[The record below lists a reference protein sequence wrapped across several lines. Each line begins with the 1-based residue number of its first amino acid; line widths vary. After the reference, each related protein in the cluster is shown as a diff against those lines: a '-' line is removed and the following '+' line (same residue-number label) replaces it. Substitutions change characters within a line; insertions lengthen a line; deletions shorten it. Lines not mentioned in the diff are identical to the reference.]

1 MKLYHGTCLSNLRGI
16 QTNGIKP
23 RGRRRGNWKE
33 APSHP
38 EGVYLSDSYAPYFA
52 MAAARKGRG
61 AVIEV
66 DTEKMIASF
75 LLPDEDFLEQ
85 ASRQFPD
92 FDPPPGLSMLE
103 RTAWFRERL
112 WMYWDLWR
120 TSLEMLGTCVY
131 MATIPPAAITRVA
144 TFDLKKDPQLM
155 FVFDPTITLLNYKI
169 CGESYKGLTAHLFGD
184 PIPEPVTEM
193 GRLRPAHPFPRNAI
207 KVLTLKEPVDA

>member
-1 MKLYHGTCLSNLRGI
+1 LSNLRGI

-85 ASRQFPD
+85 ASRNQEGDVIRDWPITA
-92 FDPPPGLSMLE
+92 
-103 RTAWFRERL
+103 RTKWYRERL
-112 WMYWDLWR
+112 WNYSAYAGM
-120 TSLEMLGTCVY
+120 SLEKLGTCAY
-131 MATIPPAAITRVA
+131 MATIPSAAITRVA
-144 TFDLKKDPQLM
+144 TFDLAKDPQLAL
-155 FVFDPTITLLNYKI
+155 VFDPTITLLNYRF
-169 CGESYKGLTAHLFGD
+169 CGEQYKRLTAHLFGD
-184 PIPEPVTEM
+184 PIPDVIPEM
-193 GRLRPAHPFPRNAI
+193 GVPRLAEPFPRNNI